1 MKPSK
6 QRRVSQKD
14 VATVAGISQPVVSAV
29 LGNSSSM
36 VVARETAE
44 HVIQVAKVLG
54 YQRRKPPFQA
64 RKKTKNSS
72 LIAVVDSM
80 LARVRDGHVPSA
92 DYESF
97 YRSYL
102 NTLLH
107 ELALRNCQMALF
119 NPSIGDLRQ
128 ALLASGAS
136 GVVWRGY
143 FPEDTPLVRWA
154 AEHFPLVSVD
164 HHPDNE
170 VDLVTMD
177 NEALIRTAAGHLFDR
192 GHRRIGLFLENSPRY
207 DPYWRAFERFAA
219 NAQINYQCF
228 PSLPAR
234 FPSESIDPK
243 QFVDT
248 WADLRADFRPTAI
261 IMMDHYALQVM
272 GAAKARGIAL
282 PAQLSVVG
290 IDNIPAGALAEP
302 RLTSIQ
308 QPIEEICR
316 AAINVLEQRMAYPDA
331 GRQLVLISPR
341 LVSRGS
347 VASPLE

>member
-1 MKPSK
+1 M
-6 QRRVSQKD
+6 
-14 VATVAGISQPVVSAV
+14 AGVSQPVVSAV

-44 HVIQVAKVLG
+44 HVIQVAKMLG
-54 YQRRKPPFQA
+54 YRRRQPAFQA
-64 RKKTKNSS
+64 RKKTKNSR

-80 LARVRDGHVPSA
+80 LAAVQEGHIPSA

-107 ELALRNCQMALF
+107 ELAVRNSQMALF

-143 FPEDTPLVRWA
+143 FPEDSPLLRWA

-164 HHPDNE
+164 HHPDNQ

-177 NEALIRTAAGHLFDR
+177 NEALIRAAAGHLYDR
-192 GHRRIGLFLENSPRY
+192 GHRRIGLFIEDSPRY

-219 NAQINYQCF
+219 KAKLDLSGF
-228 PSLPAR
+228 PTLPAR
-234 FPSESIDPK
+234 FPPETIDPGK
-243 QFVDT
+243 FVEAWLKLDS
-248 WADLRADFRPTAI
+248 AVRPTGI
-261 IMMDHYALQVM
+261 IMMDHYALRVM
-272 GAAKARGIAL
+272 AAAKAHAVKL

-290 IDNIPAGALAEP
+290 IDNVPAGAVAEP

-316 AAINVLEQRMAYPDA
+316 AAVSVLEQRMAYPNA

-341 LVSRGS
+341 LIPRGS
-347 VASPLE
+347 VAPPSE

>member
-1 MKPSK
+1 
-6 QRRVSQKD
+6 
-14 VATVAGISQPVVSAV
+14 
-29 LGNSSSM
+29 M

-44 HVIQVAKVLG
+44 HIIQVAKVIG
-54 YQRRKPPFQA
+54 YQRRQPSFQA
-64 RKKTKNSS
+64 RKKTKNLR

-80 LARVRDGHVPSA
+80 LAKVRDGRVPSA

-107 ELALRNCQMALF
+107 ELALRNSQMALF

-143 FPEDTPLVRWA
+143 FPEDLPLFRWA
-154 AEHFPLVSVD
+154 ADHFPLVSVD
-164 HHPDNE
+164 HHPDNQ

-219 NAQINYQCF
+219 NAQINYQGF
-228 PSLPAR
+228 PSLTAR
-234 FPSESIDPK
+234 FPPEAIDPER
-243 QFVDT
+243 FVDT
-248 WADLRADFRPTAI
+248 WAGLGADVRPTGI
-261 IMMDHYALQVM
+261 IMMDHYALRVM
-272 GAAKARGIAL
+272 SAAKARGIAL
-282 PAQLSVVG
+282 PEQLSIVG
-290 IDNIPAGALAEP
+290 IDNVPAGAVAEP
-302 RLTSIQ
+302 PLTSIA

-316 AAINVLEQRMAYPDA
+316 AAISVLEQRMTYPHA
-331 GRQLVLISPR
+331 GRELVLISPR
-341 LVSRGS
+341 LIPRGS
-347 VASPLE
+347 VAPPPE